1 MEIKKIRNFS
11 IIAHIDH
18 GKSTLADR
26 VIEITK
32 AIPQREMKEQF
43 LDAMELER
51 ERGITIKAKA
61 VRMGYKA
68 KNGTEYL
75 FNLIDTPG
83 HVDFSYEVSR
93 ALYACEGVILLVDAT
108 QGVEAQTLAHAH
120 LAISLGL
127 KIIPVINKV
136 DLEHSDVETTQE
148 QIWEILKN
156 PVDCTLV
163 SAKTGKNVDELLER
177 IVKEIPHPQGGVNN
191 ELRALVFD
199 SVYDSYKGVIVYVRM
214 FDGKIKKGDIITL
227 YSTSKNYKVEE
238 IGYLTPDMKQSDS
251 LYAGE
256 VGYIIAGIKDIHDIK
271 IGDTIFHK
279 DKNITPLEGFKDVKP
294 VVFAGI
300 FPVNTSDYNQLKA
313 AIEKLNLTDS
323 SFTYQGE
330 VSKALG
336 FGFRVGFMGLLHL
349 DIIRQRIERE
359 FNVPLIVTNP
369 NVIYKVKSKVNLNSK
384 ETKLVEVRNPSEFPH
399 YGEVLEVFEPYVN
412 ARIITPLEFM
422 ESVIILLK
430 DKRGIH
436 KKIDYISSKRVV
448 LEYELPL
455 SEIIMDFYDKL
466 KSSSKGYASFDY
478 EYSEYKSSDI
488 VKVEILIHGEV
499 VDALSFMVHRS
510 KAQFASR
517 EICERLKKI
526 IPRHLFEVAI
536 QARVDGRVIARE
548 SISALRKD
556 VLAKCYGG
564 DITRKRKLLEK
575 QKEGKRRMK
584 LVGNVEI
591 PQEAFINV
599 LKTDNKKD

>member
-1 MEIKKIRNFS
+1 
-11 IIAHIDH
+11 
-18 GKSTLADR
+18 
-26 VIEITK
+26 
-32 AIPQREMKEQF
+32 
-43 LDAMELER
+43 
-51 ERGITIKAKA
+51 
-61 VRMGYKA
+61 
-68 KNGTEYL
+68 
-75 FNLIDTPG
+75 
-83 HVDFSYEVSR
+83 
-93 ALYACEGVILLVDAT
+93 
-108 QGVEAQTLAHAH
+108 
-120 LAISLGL
+120 
-127 KIIPVINKV
+127 
-136 DLEHSDVETTQE
+136 
-148 QIWEILKN
+148 
-156 PVDCTLV
+156 
-163 SAKTGKNVDELLER
+163 
-177 IVKEIPHPQGGVNN
+177 
-191 ELRALVFD
+191 
-199 SVYDSYKGVIVYVRM
+199 
-214 FDGKIKKGDIITL
+214 
-227 YSTSKNYKVEE
+227 
-238 IGYLTPDMKQSDS
+238 
-251 LYAGE
+251 
-256 VGYIIAGIKDIHDIK
+256 
-271 IGDTIFHK
+271 
-279 DKNITPLEGFKDVKP
+279 
-294 VVFAGI
+294 
-300 FPVNTSDYNQLKA
+300 
-313 AIEKLNLTDS
+313 
-323 SFTYQGE
+323 
-330 VSKALG
+330 
-336 FGFRVGFMGLLHL
+336 
-349 DIIRQRIERE
+349 
-359 FNVPLIVTNP
+359 
-369 NVIYKVKSKVNLNSK
+369 
-384 ETKLVEVRNPSEFPH
+384 LVEVRNPSEFPH

-510 KAQFASR
+510 KAQLASR